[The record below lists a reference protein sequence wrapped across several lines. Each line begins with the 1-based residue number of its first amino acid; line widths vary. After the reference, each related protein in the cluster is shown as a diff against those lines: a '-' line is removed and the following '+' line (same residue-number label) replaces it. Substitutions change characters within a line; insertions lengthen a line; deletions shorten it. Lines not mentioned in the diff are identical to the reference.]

1 MAAIGL
7 VTDGAYDRLAI
18 TALVRACRPGVGVES
33 RQCPRDSTQKAIRI
47 LKELARPGMVS
58 FAVWV
63 RDAETIEPEKV
74 QRLEKSMSDAVRSAD
89 GLMLDVRC
97 VMAVPMLEAWLLA
110 DEDAVQ
116 KICGASRLFQ
126 NPERIEDPKSE
137 LRRLLNQ
144 RPYTREV
151 ARHIA
156 EIADVNL
163 VAKRCPS
170 FQKLRDALH

>member
-18 TALVRACRPGVGVES
+18 AALIRACRPGIGVEP

-63 RDAETIEPEKV
+63 RDAESNEPEEV
-74 QRLEKSMSDAVRSAD
+74 QRLEKLMSDTVRSAD
-89 GLMLDVRC
+89 RLMLDVRC
-97 VMAVPMLEAWLLA
+97 VVAVPMLEAWLLA
-110 DEDAVQ
+110 DENAVQ
-116 KICGASRLFQ
+116 KECGSSPVFQ
-126 NPERIEDPKSE
+126 HPERIKDPKSE
-137 LRRLLNQ
+137 LRRLLNR

-151 ARHIA
+151 ARRIA
-156 EIADVNL
+156 EIADVDL
-163 VAKRCPS
+163 IAKRCPS
-170 FQKLRDALH
+170 FQKLRDALR

>member
-18 TALVRACRPGVGVES
+18 TALVRACRPGVEVES
-33 RQCPRDSTQKAIRI
+33 RQCPRDSTRKVIRI
-47 LKELARPGMVS
+47 LKELARPNMVS

-63 RDAETIEPEKV
+63 RDAETNEPEEV
-74 QRLEKSMSDAVRSAD
+74 QRLEELMGDTVRNAD
-89 GLMLDVRC
+89 RLVLDVRC
-97 VMAVPMLEAWLLA
+97 VVAVPMLEAWLLA
-110 DEDAVQ
+110 DENAVQ
-116 KICGASRLFQ
+116 RVCGSSRVFQ

>member
-1 MAAIGL
+1 MDDTVRNA
-7 VTDGAYDRLAI
+7 DRL
-18 TALVRACRPGVGVES
+18 V
-33 RQCPRDSTQKAIRI
+33 
-47 LKELARPGMVS
+47 
-58 FAVWV
+58 
-63 RDAETIEPEKV
+63 
-74 QRLEKSMSDAVRSAD
+74 
-89 GLMLDVRC
+89 LDVRC
-97 VMAVPMLEAWLLA
+97 VVAVPMLEAWLLA
-110 DEDAVQ
+110 DENAVQ
-116 KICGASRLFQ
+116 RVCGSSRVFQ